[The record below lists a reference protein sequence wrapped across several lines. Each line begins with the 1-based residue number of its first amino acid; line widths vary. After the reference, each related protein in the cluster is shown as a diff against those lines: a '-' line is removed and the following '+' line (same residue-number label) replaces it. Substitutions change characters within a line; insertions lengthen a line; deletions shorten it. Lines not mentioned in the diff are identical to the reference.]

1 MLGLREPPEW
11 ENQMMIPVEK
21 FGLKIMSLGMLTENN
36 QSIVWRGPLV
46 SKAINQFLEQV
57 LWGDLD
63 FLVVDL
69 PPGTG
74 DPSITIA
81 KSIPHAAVLMV
92 TTPQEV
98 ALADVRRAIDL
109 FRKFDMRIVGMIENM
124 SYFLCGHTEKPIEIF
139 GRGGGK
145 KLSQEYG
152 LALLAKIPVDLEI
165 GQGGDSGRPLMVSA
179 AESETGRI
187 FQSIAEEVVKD
198 AESL

>member
-1 MLGLREPPEW
+1 
-11 ENQMMIPVEK
+11 MIPVEK

-46 SKAINQFLEQV
+46 SKAISQFLGQV
-57 LWGDLD
+57 LWGELD

-81 KSIPHAAVLMV
+81 KSIPHANVLMV

-98 ALADVRRAIDL
+98 ALADVRRSIDL
-109 FRKFDMRIVGMIENM
+109 FRKFDMHIVGMVENM
-124 SYFLCGHTEKPIEIF
+124 SFFLCGHTDKPIEIF

-145 KLSQEYG
+145 KLSEEYG
-152 LALLAKIPVDLEI
+152 LSLLAKIPVDLEI
-165 GQGGDSGRPLMVSA
+165 GKGGDSGVPLMVSVPD
-179 AESETGRI
+179 SETGKI
-187 FQSIAEEVVKD
+187 FQGIAQKVMEGSRDHKLD
-198 AESL
+198 P